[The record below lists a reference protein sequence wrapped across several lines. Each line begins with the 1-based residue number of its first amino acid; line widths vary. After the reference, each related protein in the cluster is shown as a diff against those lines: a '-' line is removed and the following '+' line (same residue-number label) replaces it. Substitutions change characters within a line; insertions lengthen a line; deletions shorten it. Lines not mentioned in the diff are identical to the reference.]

1 MVVKMVL
8 LMVDGGESGCE
19 NGGDYGGKGC
29 KVE

>member
-19 NGGDYGGKGC
+19 NGGEYGYEGGKA
-29 KVE
+29 E